1 MVKVL
6 LYVTCFSLGFVSIF
20 VIDIILGHLGLSVFF
35 FGLDYLCSY
44 GLDFLLNLE
53 LFYAF
58 FFKYSIPN
66 ISICLLLDSFSNNI
80 DFLLYINNWP
90 HILLQIICVRHER
103 SFKRK
108 TIKFNVV
115 EKIIDE
121 TKIKKSFQM
130 QMYN

>member
-6 LYVTCFSLGFVSIF
+6 LYVTCFSLGFMSIF
-20 VIDIILGHLGLSVFF
+20 VLDIILDHLGLPVFF
-35 FGLDYLCSY
+35 FGLDYLCSS

-80 DFLLYINNWP
+80 DFLLYINSWP
-90 HILLQIICVRHER
+90 PILLQIICIRHER
-103 SFKRK
+103 SFKRE

-121 TKIKKSFQM
+121 TKIKK
-130 QMYN
+130 